1 MLKKLKSKLKSKSGL
16 TLTEMLI
23 TVILLMFFSS
33 ACLLGISTALSTRRD
48 MIKAADADILC
59 STVTQYISN
68 ELRLSIKGN
77 PIEGKT
83 KFAYDGGSTY
93 ANLTCGDSVIWI
105 NNEEKVEE
113 GDPQKG
119 CLMRSIGYVEDDEN
133 NIYNID
139 HVYPVFNESA
149 YSGFTLDDM
158 KFEIVGDTIE
168 CSFVIKDGETIV
180 KTAEETKFTV
190 TPINPITPP
199 SPGT

>member
-77 PIEGKT
+77 PIEGNT
-83 KFAYDGGSTY
+83 KFTYDGGSTY
-93 ANLTCGDSVIWI
+93 ANLTCGDSDIWV
-105 NNEEKVEE
+105 NYDDEKY
-113 GDPQKG
+113 PKG
-119 CLMRSIGYVEDDEN
+119 CLMRRIGRLEDDEN
-133 NIYNID
+133 HKYNVNNI
-139 HVYPVFNESA
+139 YPVFNESA
-149 YSGFTLDDM
+149 YSGFTLANLQ
-158 KFEIVGDTIE
+158 FEIIHRVNDDDNDKIK
-168 CSFVIKDGETIV
+168 CSFDIKDGETTV
-180 KTAEETKFTV
+180 KSTEFTV
-190 TPINPITPP
+190 TPINPVTPP
-199 SPGT
+199 SGT